1 MKHWHETTTIVKRV
15 LALAAAGGEAALAT
29 VVRIDGSAYRRPG
42 AKLLIETGGS
52 TLGGVSGGC
61 LEADVRE
68 VALQVLREN
77 KPRLRHYDTGTDEH
91 TVWGL
96 GLGCN
101 GSVDVFIQPFSTPE
115 KLALVRHL
123 AELLSQDAP
132 FAVTTV
138 IDGPSHHGGAL
149 VTTQRAHVESTG
161 SALLDTLAIDAARIS
176 IGNGQ
181 SNVQDLG
188 EHRLFTDTFV
198 PPPWLLVVGAGD
210 DAMPLVSLAAQMG
223 FRVIVVDHRPAYLS
237 SDRFPSALRLE
248 RLHSEDDLAGLPL
261 HAHSYAVVMN
271 HSLIHDREWVKRLLA
286 SAIGYVGVLGPR
298 ERTGEIVQ
306 WAGGQRTERV
316 YGPVGIDV
324 GADGPEQVA
333 LSIVAELLAVHTG
346 RGGQHLRNRGG
357 AIHAG

>member
-1 MKHWHETTTIVKRV
+1 MKHWHETTSIVKRV
-15 LALAAAGGEAALAT
+15 LALAAAGREAALAT

-77 KPRLRHYDTGTDEH
+77 KPRLRHYDTGADEH

-123 AELLSQDAP
+123 VELLSQDAP

-149 VTTQRAHVESTG
+149 VATERAHAESTG
-161 SALLDTLAIDAARIS
+161 DALLDTLAIDAARTD
-176 IGNGQ
+176 IGNGRPL
-181 SNVQDLG
+181 VQVLG
-188 EHRLFTDTFV
+188 EHRLFTDTFS

-237 SDRFPSALRLE
+237 SDRFPKASRLE
-248 RLHSEDDLAGLPL
+248 RLRPDDDLAGLPV
-261 HAHSYAVVMN
+261 HPHTYAVVMN
-271 HSLIHDREWVKRLLA
+271 HSLIHDREWVKRLLS
-286 SAIGYVGVLGPR
+286 SAVRYIGVLGPR
-298 ERTGEIVQ
+298 DRAEEIVQ
-306 WAGGQRTERV
+306 WTGGQRTGRV

-346 RGGQHLRNRGG
+346 RDGRHLRDRSG